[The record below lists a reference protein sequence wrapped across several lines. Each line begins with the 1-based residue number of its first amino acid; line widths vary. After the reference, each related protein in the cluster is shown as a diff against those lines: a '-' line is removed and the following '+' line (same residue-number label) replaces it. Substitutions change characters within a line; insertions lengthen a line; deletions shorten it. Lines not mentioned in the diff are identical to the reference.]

1 MIKIDHIAVYVHE
14 LETVK
19 DFFIRF
25 FSARANT
32 MYHNPRT
39 GLRSYFLSFDDDSR
53 LEIMSRPEVGQI
65 ERDVY
70 RAGYTHLSFSVG
82 SKEEVDRITN
92 RLKEYGYEI
101 LSGPRFTGDGYYESA
116 VLGPE
121 DNIIEITE

>member
-1 MIKIDHIAVYVHE
+1 MIKIDHIAVYVHD

-19 DFFIRF
+19 NFFIRF
-25 FSARANT
+25 FSAKANT

-39 GLRSYFLSFDDDSR
+39 GLRSYFMSFDDGSR
-53 LEIMSRPEVGQI
+53 LEIMSRPEVGRI

-92 RLKEYGYEI
+92 LLKESGYEI
-101 LSGPRFTGDGYYESA
+101 LSGPRFTGDGYYESS

-121 DNIIEITE
+121 NNIIEITE